1 MPAIQP
7 PEGPPGQLL
16 RAVQTGRSQWKQD
29 KALLRADITV
39 HTWGSAPAAARVS
52 AAFLPCAHPGQ
63 RTGQAWRMRRTAGP
77 YGVHDCRWGARRAG
91 SPRDPTQGLYAPRG
105 PGLGPCSWP
114 SASAPPVS
122 DPQNLISPPPG
133 ALRANSS
140 LITRGSRLSCDV
152 SGVPGPI
159 CQACLLGTLLSSDAW
174 LPLAPSFRLEL
185 SPLSSS
191 LRAHPG
197 CYGNAAAGT
206 RWWLG
211 AGSQECRS
219 LRHFRCQAPS
229 RRSGGGSW
237 SGVGGGTR
245 GLPRPRRFLVGH
257 GRWQEGRYERG
268 SEDIRWRPGW
278 GRGG

>member
-1 MPAIQP
+1 MPAFQP

-29 KALLRADITV
+29 KALLRADITA

-52 AAFLPCAHPGQ
+52 AAFLPRAHPGRQ
-63 RTGQAWRMRRTAGP
+63 TGQAWRTRRTAGLC
-77 YGVHDCRWGARRAG
+77 GVHDCRWSARRAG
-91 SPRDPTQGLYAPRG
+91 SPRDPTQALCAPRG

-122 DPQNLISPPPG
+122 DPQNLLSPPPG

-140 LITRGSRLSCDV
+140 LITRAAASAAMCLGSPALFVRPVCWRLS
-152 SGVPGPI
+152 SQATPGSPS
-159 CQACLLGTLLSSDAW
+159 LSLSS
-174 LPLAPSFRLEL
+174 SL

-191 LRAHPG
+191 LWAHPG
-197 CYGNAAAGT
+197 CYGNTAAGT

-211 AGSQECRS
+211 AGSQECCS

-237 SGVGGGTR
+237 SGVGGALGASP
-245 GLPRPRRFLVGH
+245 GLAGFSLAMG
-257 GRWQEGRYERG
+257 GGK
-268 SEDIRWRPGW
+268 
-278 GRGG
+278 RGGTSMGGRI